1 MVGEETPEGN
11 ASPSG
16 LEASGR
22 SNLPWAQVKILQPQP
37 KIKPPEVPEVGVRGA
52 SSPPAQASLFAEG
65 MRAATATRHA
75 AAH

>member
-22 SNLPWAQVKILQPQP
+22 SNLPWAQVKILQSLP
-37 KIKPPEVPEVGVRGA
+37 KIKPPEVPEVGGTRSEFAVRA
-52 SSPPAQASLFAEG
+52 SEFVC
-65 MRAATATRHA
+65 
-75 AAH
+75 